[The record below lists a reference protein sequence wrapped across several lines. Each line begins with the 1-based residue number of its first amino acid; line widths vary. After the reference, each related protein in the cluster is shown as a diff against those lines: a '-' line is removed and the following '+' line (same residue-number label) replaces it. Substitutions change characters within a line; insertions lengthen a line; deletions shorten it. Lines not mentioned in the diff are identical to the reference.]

1 MGVTISKNK
10 RPGGTLTP
18 GPLTHQHEAHG
29 LQGPIAKI
37 NHIKAMSATNNC
49 NNDDSVTFNDIT
61 DLARHYGSTSL
72 EDLGRAFYDETS
84 FGVNTTFLAACHPTL
99 KEIYYESGEHPATR
113 PLPNIWA
120 GHFCTGIRFGTIV
133 EGSDAEFTATD
144 LHFPIS
150 LAEIQ
155 ESYDFLNNLYD
166 EAAAS

>member
-1 MGVTISKNK
+1 
-10 RPGGTLTP
+10 
-18 GPLTHQHEAHG
+18 
-29 LQGPIAKI
+29 
-37 NHIKAMSATNNC
+37 MSATNNC

-72 EDLGRAFYDETS
+72 EDLGRTFYDETS

-99 KEIYYESGEHPATR
+99 KEIYYESGEYPATR

-155 ESYDFLNNLYD
+155 EAYDHLSELYD
-166 EAAAS
+166 EAKAEAQWANEDWRDFHADDHLNDGERLNPDGPRYLDAKPENPID